1 MSSILIEG
9 NVLFAF
15 LIHVFE
21 PVGILVVCLRFGLAL
36 GRIDETKT
44 CSRVS

>member
-1 MSSILIEG
+1 
-9 NVLFAF
+9 
-15 LIHVFE
+15 
-21 PVGILVVCLRFGLAL
+21 LVVCLRFGLAL